1 VIGRGDYHPKHEP
14 AWYCVRKGRSG
25 NYIGGRKQSTVWD
38 ISKPQKSE
46 TGHSTQK
53 PVECMK
59 RPMENNSKPGDFVY
73 EPFSGS
79 GTSIIAGEMI
89 GRRVL
94 AIELNPSY
102 VDVAIIRWQNF
113 TGQTAMLEG
122 GGAYAE
128 VAAQRGVDITSN
140 HRG

>member
-1 VIGRGDYHPKHEP
+1 MVISRGDYHPKHEP
-14 AWYCVRKGRSG
+14 CWYAVRKGKPG
-25 NYIGGRKQSTVWD
+25 HYHGGRKQTTVWD
-38 ISKPQKSE
+38 IDKPQKSE

-59 RPMENNSKPGDFVY
+59 RPIENNSKVGEFVY

-79 GTSIIAGEMI
+79 GTTIVAGEMT

-102 VDVAIIRWQNF
+102 VDVAVLRWQTF
-113 TGQTAMLEG
+113 SGKDATLEG
-122 GGAYAE
+122 DGRSFADIALE
-128 VAAQRGVDITSN
+128 RTEANAA
-140 HRG
+140 